1 MFLVQEYYDTVII
14 VYLHN
19 LGVTGTIDK
28 MGAYASIVRYKKDE
42 VEYEELIENNEFAIL
57 DELVFEHIIEEQ

>member
-1 MFLVQEYYDTVII
+1 VQEYYDTVII